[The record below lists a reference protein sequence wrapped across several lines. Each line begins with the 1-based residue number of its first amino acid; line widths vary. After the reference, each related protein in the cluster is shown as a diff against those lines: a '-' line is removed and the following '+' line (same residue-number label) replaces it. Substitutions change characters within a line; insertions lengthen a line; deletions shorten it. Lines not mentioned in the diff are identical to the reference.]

1 VRPPFVIAHA
11 SDLHASDFG
20 DTFHDVRRVVK
31 RSARVADVDPARWE
45 VYWQESGWRVLH
57 KKGARRAKIQLVDPD
72 GYSHPLPAK
81 KDALGDPKLLGRSGG
96 AGLSDPVD
104 RAAAYA
110 CRVEARRARSLAG
123 LSQGA
128 LDILAD
134 GTPNN
139 VNVRLMR
146 AARELPDDIDLVV
159 LTGDLTDDGGGYEA
173 ITAAFERFKG
183 RVLAVPGNHDRYL
196 FPMASSLRPKLTH
209 AQKAERWRAF
219 AASLGLELAPCGAW
233 MKTYP
238 DRDVAIIGL
247 DSCARGQRRFYRHN
261 GALGEEQLAWL
272 RETGKT
278 PAWTSAKHRLV
289 LLHHHVVP
297 LPHGVGKKAPSEIGM
312 RLDDGNAAAE
322 VFDDI
327 GVTAVLHGHRHV
339 SEQRRPAGSH
349 FTIFAAPSFTL
360 GCKSGD
366 DPSYWRIELGDRM
379 VAERVYVGAKAV
391 DGEDADDALESQD
404 IPIEEDDL
412 ADPDGA

>member
-1 VRPPFVIAHA
+1 MTASSASSPPFVIAHA

-20 DTFHDVRRVVK
+20 DTFHDVRHAVK
-31 RSARVADVDPARWE
+31 RSARVADTDPARWE

-72 GYSHPLPAK
+72 GYSHPLPPR
-81 KDALGDPKLLGRSGG
+81 KDNLT
-96 AGLSDPVD
+96 DPVD
-104 RAAAYA
+104 RAAQYA
-110 CRVEARRARSLAG
+110 CRVEARRARSLSG

-128 LDILAD
+128 LDRLSE

-146 AARELPDDIDLVV
+146 AARELPDDVDLVV
-159 LTGDLTDDGGGYEA
+159 LTGDLTDDGFGYEA
-173 ITAAFERFKG
+173 IRAAFERFTG
-183 RVLAVPGNHDRYL
+183 RILAVPGNHDRYL
-196 FPMASSLRPKLTH
+196 FPLQSSLRPRPTH
-209 AQKAERWRAF
+209 EAKAERWKEF
-219 AASLGLELAPCGAW
+219 AAGLGIELAPCGAY
-233 MKTYP
+233 MKSYP
-238 DRDVAIIGL
+238 ERGVAIIGL

-261 GALGEEQLAWL
+261 GALGEPQLAWL
-272 RETGKT
+272 RETGKSA
-278 PAWTSAKHRLV
+278 AWTGAKHRLV

-297 LPHGVGKKAPSEIGM
+297 LPLGVGKKAPSEIGM

-322 VFDDI
+322 VFDQI

-391 DGEDADDALESQD
+391 VGEDVDAALESGTM
-404 IPIEEDDL
+404 L
-412 ADPDGA
+412 ADDG

>member
-1 VRPPFVIAHA
+1 MTGQSRPFVIAHA

-20 DTFHDVRRVVK
+20 DTFHDVRRVVR

-57 KKGARRAKIQLVDPD
+57 KTGARRAKIQLVDPD
-72 GYSHPLPAK
+72 GYSHPLPPK
-81 KDALGDPKLLGRSGG
+81 KDNLE
-96 AGLSDPVD
+96 DPVD
-104 RAAAYA
+104 RAAQYA
-110 CRVEARRARSLAG
+110 CRVEARRARSLSG
-123 LSQGA
+123 LSNGA
-128 LDILAD
+128 LEILAE

-146 AARELPDDIDLVV
+146 AARELPKDIDLVV
-159 LTGDLTDDGGGYEA
+159 LTGDLTDDGMGYEA
-173 ITAAFERFKG
+173 IRAAFERFQG

-196 FPMASSLRPKLTH
+196 FPMQSSVRPRPTH
-209 AQKAERWRAF
+209 EAKAERWREF
-219 AASLGLELAPCGAW
+219 ASGLGIQLSPCGAYLRC
-233 MKTYP
+233 YP
-238 DRDVAIIGL
+238 EHGVAIVGL

-272 RETGKT
+272 RLTGKS
-278 PAWTSAKHRLV
+278 AEWVNAKHRLV

-297 LPHGVGKKAPSEIGM
+297 LPLGVGRKAPSEIGM

-322 VFDDI
+322 VFEQI

-349 FTIFAAPSFTL
+349 FTILAAPSFTL

-366 DPSYWRIELGDRM
+366 NPSYWRIELGDKM
-379 VAERVYVGAKAV
+379 LAERVYVGAAAV
-391 DGEDADDALESQD
+391 VGEEADESSD
-404 IPIEEDDL
+404 LLLKTGENEIAAEDE
-412 ADPDGA
+412 